1 MDAFFASLLH
11 WFSLP
16 EWGLPTVFVTAFVS
30 ATWLPMGSEAALMGL
45 IAISPH
51 LFWPALLLATVG
63 NTLGGMVSWL
73 MGAGLQSAHRAY
85 QNRAHPHRRADAQAT
100 PTAGRL
106 AAWALAQLEKLGPK
120 ACLLAWLPVVGD
132 VVCTLAGW
140 LRMPWLA
147 CAVYMAIGKFARY
160 LATAASAQW
169 LMS

>member
-73 MGAGLQSAHRAY
+73 MGVGLQSAHRAY

-120 ACLLAWLPVVGD
+120 ACLLSWLPGVGD
-132 VVCTLAGW
+132 PLCAVAGW
-140 LRMPWLA
+140 LKMPFVP
-147 CAVYMAIGKFARY
+147 CAIYMAFGKFLRY
-160 LATAASAQW
+160 LVMTSLLLW
-169 LMS
+169 VF

>member
-1 MDAFFASLLH
+1 
-11 WFSLP
+11 
-16 EWGLPTVFVTAFVS
+16 
-30 ATWLPMGSEAALMGL
+30 
-45 IAISPH
+45 
-51 LFWPALLLATVG
+51 
-63 NTLGGMVSWL
+63 LGGMVSWL
-73 MGAGLQSAHRAY
+73 MGVGLQSAHRAY

-160 LATAASAQW
+160 LAIAASAQW